1 MLGEKRS
8 GDIFGPG
15 PKREIGGQTAMAE
28 ATGDDQE
35 VELQKY
41 SDSKRHEIEYED
53 ESAQREKSEAA
64 VPEKQPAP
72 GETEPKEADDIGEPG
87 DDRGPLPVSYT
98 HLKRRCGTRCMKCL
112 RPVLNAILRCSE
124 AAAGCCSGDRRIQR

>member
-15 PKREIGGQTAMAE
+15 PKREIGGQAAMAE

-41 SDSKRHEIEYED
+41 SDSKRREIEYED
-53 ESAQREKSEAA
+53 ESAQ
-64 VPEKQPAP
+64 
-72 GETEPKEADDIGEPG
+72 
-87 DDRGPLPVSYT
+87 
-98 HLKRRCGTRCMKCL
+98 
-112 RPVLNAILRCSE
+112 
-124 AAAGCCSGDRRIQR
+124 